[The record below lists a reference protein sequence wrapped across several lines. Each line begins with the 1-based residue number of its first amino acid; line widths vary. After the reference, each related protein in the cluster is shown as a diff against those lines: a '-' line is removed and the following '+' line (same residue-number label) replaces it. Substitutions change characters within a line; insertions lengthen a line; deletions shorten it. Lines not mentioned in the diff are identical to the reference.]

1 MRVFLWFCCLYEAIF
16 LKFLFYKTI
25 GIFYGLEM
33 MTANDEFWLFD
44 YPINPINVPSYLVFK
59 RTKIS
64 PEQFME
70 NLYRRLGRGNRCSV
84 RHKKILGKYYLEL
97 LNDQE
102 YE

>member
-16 LKFLFYKTI
+16 LKFLFYKAI

-84 RHKKILGKYYLEL
+84 RHKKIFGKYYLEL